1 VKRLRQIVTKAVIA
15 KGKKRTESSEMLR
28 PPNTPTSIL
37 GCWVINHHYSAKKV
51 GKYVEVSG
59 KFDVNVWYAYNNHSK
74 TAVYTET
81 IPYKDRIKLHYR
93 DEEIINDSNEVHVKV
108 LQQPN
113 CIEAIINQRGD
124 CFNIVIERE
133 FLVEVI
139 GETKVVVSVHPIE
152 FEEEWNFDDDDDEDE
167 SSSSSSSSSLSEEF
181 DYKNKKSADD
191 SSSFQ

>member
-1 VKRLRQIVTKAVIA
+1 
-15 KGKKRTESSEMLR
+15 
-28 PPNTPTSIL
+28 L

-59 KFDVNVWYAYNNHSK
+59 KYDVNVWYAYNNHSK

-81 IPYKDRIKLHYR
+81 IHYKDRIKLHYR
-93 DEEIINDSNEVHVKV
+93 DEEIIDSNEVHVKV

-113 CIEAIINQRGD
+113 CIEAIINQKGD
-124 CFNIVIERE
+124 SFNIVIERE

-139 GETKVVVSVHPIE
+139 GETKIVVSVHPIE
-152 FEEEWNFDDDDDEDE
+152 FEEEWHFGDDDEDE
-167 SSSSSSSSSLSEEF
+167 SSSSSSSSSSSEF
-181 DYKNKKSADD
+181 DYKESRDSD